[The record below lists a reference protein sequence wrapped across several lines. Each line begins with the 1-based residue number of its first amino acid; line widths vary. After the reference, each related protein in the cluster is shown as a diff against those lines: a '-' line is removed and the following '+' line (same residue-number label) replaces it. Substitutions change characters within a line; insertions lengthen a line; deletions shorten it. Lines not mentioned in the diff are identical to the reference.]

1 MRTLL
6 SFFGLLFF
14 ISCKKSNQDSPC
26 TAAVTVVGK
35 WQAYEQ
41 FRSPGAGGSW
51 YPLVDNERFEVTFKA
66 DGSFSYSSNFP
77 AAFFYDSFIDNT
89 SGVTVTAS
97 ATGKSATWAYSL
109 QGGCSLSLNVFTCFE
124 GCAYRLKRIQ

>member
-6 SFFGLLFF
+6 SFLGLFIF
-14 ISCKKSNQDSPC
+14 ISCGKSKQDSPC
-26 TAAVTVVGK
+26 TVAATIVGK

-41 FRSPGAGGSW
+41 FRSPGSGGSW
-51 YPLVDNERFEVTFKA
+51 YPLANNERFEVVFKA

-77 AAFFYDSFIDNT
+77 ASFFYDRFIDNT
-89 SGVTVTAS
+89 SEVTVAAS
-97 ATGKSATWAYSL
+97 VTGKSDTWSYSL
-109 QGGCSLSLNVFTCFE
+109 ESGCLLSLNVFTCIE